1 MQVWAEERKGLAVAL
16 VGRSWGS
23 LGGSRRAVRV
33 RTRRPLR
40 VVELVTGALLLSA
53 AAGGMAGPV
62 AAAVLIYR
70 SGAGREG
77 TAVTV
82 SLGLAIGAVVV
93 TLAAAMALFA
103 RAWRR
108 VHLRRPASASAAA
121 DRWFPVP
128 TVERMRL
135 PAPGVAVG
143 GAR

>member
-1 MQVWAEERKGLAVAL
+1 M
-16 VGRSWGS
+16 
-23 LGGSRRAVRV
+23 

-40 VVELVTGALLLSA
+40 VVELLTGAMLLTI

-77 TAVTV
+77 TAVAV
-82 SLGLAIGAVVV
+82 SLWLAIGAVVV
-93 TLAAAMALFA
+93 ALAVAAALFA
-103 RAWRR
+103 TAWRR
-108 VHLRRPASASAAA
+108 VHRRRPAPVSAEV
-121 DRWFPVP
+121 WFPAPVGN
-128 TVERMRL
+128 RMRL